1 VPTRCA
7 HHLIDEFVLELLRTG
22 LMLCDLVSDLSEE
35 LPADRYPGE
44 DPVHVVMDMLRGT
57 IATALESADPRDV
70 RRATEL
76 IDTAGARTV
85 EHLQVALNLSR
96 RIHGDD
102 GGPGRT
108 YG

>member
-1 VPTRCA
+1 VPARCA
-7 HHLIDEFVLELLRTG
+7 RHHIDDFVLELLRNG
-22 LMLCDLVSDLSEE
+22 LMLCDLVADLSDW
-35 LPADRYPGE
+35 LPADHYPGE
-44 DPVHVVMDMLRGT
+44 DPAHVVMEMLCGT